1 MDKHILLRFIQFK
14 MSVRKG
20 GSSAARCRQTG
31 RIVAIK
37 KPALQRYTLTLCHVC
52 SLPSLAACT
61 GDSPAICTTAKE
73 GSVRLR
79 RARRQRC
86 CRPKVVCFSWRL
98 QAMVR
103 AAIQRIY
110 DVYYVCIYTHTH
122 MHICLYICISTT
134 TYSHCTHILTY
145 VYSCIHTHTHIHTHI
160 HPYHAYIH
168 AYIHVCIYAY
178 IHTYLRT
185 YPCTGHQADKSPSPE
200 FCTPKVEV
208 KS

>member
-37 KPALQRYTLTLCHVC
+37 KPALQPYTLTLCHVC

-79 RARRQRC
+79 RAHRQRC

-98 QAMVR
+98 QGMVR

-110 DVYYVCIYTHTH
+110 DVYCVYIYTHTH
-122 MHICLYICISTT
+122 MHICLYIGISTT
-134 TYSHCTHILTY
+134 TYSHCTRILTY
-145 VYSCIHTHTHIHTHI
+145 VYSCIHTHIHTHTHTHTYI
-160 HPYHAYIH
+160 RIMHAYM
-168 AYIHVCIYAY
+168 YTYMYASM
-178 IHTYLRT
+178 HTYIPT
-185 YPCTGHQADKSPSPE
+185 YIPMHRPSGGQVAEPRVLH
-200 FCTPKVEV
+200 TKG
-208 KS
+208 